1 MPHLLE
7 EGSSILHK
15 VPPPWDFSGVPD
27 LAQQV
32 VQISLSNTE
41 GAGSIP
47 GQGAKIPYVWGSK
60 NQSIKQKQYCKNS
73 GKTFKMVP
81 IGGKKNTHTIFQK
94 SSTSWRGQYLFIL
107 FSPVSRKFSF
117 FNMVKTRDFTL
128 EVLPLIMCTNIR
140 LLKSVQHPLPG
151 PR

>member
-15 VPPPWDFSGVPD
+15 VSPPWDFSGVPD

-81 IGGKKNTHTIFQK
+81 IGGKKNTQNFK
-94 SSTSWRGQYLFIL
+94 K
-107 FSPVSRKFSF
+107 V
-117 FNMVKTRDFTL
+117 
-128 EVLPLIMCTNIR
+128 
-140 LLKSVQHPLPG
+140 PLPG
-151 PR
+151 GDNISSYYFFL